1 MDRPLPASL
10 TPDQVRELQER
21 DPRTRLIDVRSP
33 GEFAGA
39 HIPGSRNVPLD
50 LLRERRRELRAAHDD
65 PVVLVCR
72 SGMRAEQARA
82 LLEDSGLARIS
93 VLRGGITEWQRA
105 GAPLNRGSGGPWA
118 MERQVRLAAGSVVLA
133 SVAASAVFEPLKWV
147 AAALGAGLVLA
158 ALTDTCLLGRLL
170 ALLPHN
176 RAASRAA
183 PAALSALTGPAPAT
197 RD

>member
-105 GAPLNRGSGGPWA
+105 GARLNRGSGGPWA

-183 PAALSALTGPAPAT
+183 PAALSALTGPALAT

>member
-1 MDRPLPASL
+1 
-10 TPDQVRELQER
+10 
-21 DPRTRLIDVRSP
+21 
-33 GEFAGA
+33 
-39 HIPGSRNVPLD
+39 
-50 LLRERRRELRAAHDD
+50 
-65 PVVLVCR
+65 
-72 SGMRAEQARA
+72 
-82 LLEDSGLARIS
+82 
-93 VLRGGITEWQRA
+93 
-105 GAPLNRGSGGPWA
+105 

-183 PAALSALTGPAPAT
+183 PAALSALTGPALAT